1 MRMHLAAL
9 LLASAAASTLV
20 VRAQAEPDTA
30 TALTLQ
36 VGGAVEAPSS
46 MTNEELRSRCE
57 DDLEQVTYTIRGE
70 QHQAT
75 CIALAKLVAQARPK
89 LPEGR
94 NHPDLAFVVAVRAR
108 DGYTASF
115 SFGEL
120 DAMLG
125 GAKAYVALDHD
136 GKPLSEKHAP
146 AELIVTSDKKGSR
159 GVRAIESIEVIDL
172 AERSRQATAR

>member
-94 NHPDLAFVVAVRAR
+94 KGWPVGRSTVARS
-108 DGYTASF
+108 G
-115 SFGEL
+115 
-120 DAMLG
+120 DAHH
-125 GAKAYVALDHD
+125 V
-136 GKPLSEKHAP
+136 
-146 AELIVTSDKKGSR
+146 
-159 GVRAIESIEVIDL
+159 
-172 AERSRQATAR
+172 